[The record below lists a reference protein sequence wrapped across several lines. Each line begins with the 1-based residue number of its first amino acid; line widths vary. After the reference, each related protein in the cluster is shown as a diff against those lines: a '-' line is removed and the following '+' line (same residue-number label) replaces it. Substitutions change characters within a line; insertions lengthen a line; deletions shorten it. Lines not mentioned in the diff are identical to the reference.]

1 MTDKSI
7 DLDEKINILY
17 EYTYSNYKPKNIE
30 LGKIN
35 IKNINIDDIK
45 FRNRNSDFYHNL
57 LSEILD
63 GRFKLINISNNTT
76 ILKKYSSNLS
86 TSLFISPYKS
96 KKTID
101 NIDDPNNN
109 DALFSYLFSPIVLS
123 GKTKHI
129 LLPVINI
136 DADFQQIS
144 DVLKNHKS
152 YERYVND
159 MDKEKITNQFS
170 IRVKENFFK
179 SQTLLNYINDKNINM
194 KNLLF
199 QVIHTLAT
207 IQDEYPTF
215 RHNKL
220 HPKNIM
226 MYQKKKPNGA
236 TLYTYNGV
244 NYYLPDNDFEIKI
257 ANFSYSTIPE
267 YFNSLNIVPLN
278 DKKNKYFDI
287 HYFLNILYNNAHMD
301 DETLSFL
308 SRALPEKYRNK
319 TNNYYLEKNVEHTT
333 PKDLLNDKYFE
344 TLKNKKDIETNMSDN
359 NYMYGTR
366 KLSRKN
372 NVKQKQ
378 TGGGLYKKP
387 MKGVKNDPFTT
398 RENKRI
404 YKSQQKKE
412 DIKPQTKR
420 DVVNFF
426 TGEANN
432 PFMTKGEKKSS
443 DEKYNELE
451 KRAQKEQEEIE
462 KKSKIIAQQTIRE
475 NPFYIRPMKSKDK
488 PFEVP
493 QAKLAEPVETEVMS
507 TYSDTEQ
514 STTDTENNSVENNSV
529 ENKKPKRKLPPKPN
543 LMDDK
548 PRPETNKP
556 IKLSKKPSR
565 KNSPERK
572 RSMSPR
578 REYSPR
584 ERSMSPRREYSPR
597 ERSMS
602 PRREYSPERKR
613 SMSPEYKPQHE
624 KKYKTKYMPNVTE
637 QPVIAEQKVYQQQP
651 PMGGSNHTHP
661 KDFNPAWVDTRNQ
674 MMYPQGFIPEIQMYP
689 GLLKPNT
696 IPLQKV
702 YNINLGNPLEHDSML
717 NSIYEDVLP
726 GDPKIYTYKSINTR
740 QQLNKFIRN
749 SILRDVDGEYM
760 SILGGKVSLSSYIRL
775 LQFNPYNVKGNPYSN
790 LPYNFMLYNA
800 AYPIKYD
807 LDSRKVNIAQD
818 SLGLN
823 VRLYGLNLG
832 SLTNKKF
839 GGDYDKYNIWRE
851 IKYYEMIKNEIL
863 QQKVSPNFISILFY
877 KLDTMSRLD
886 YRKLNEII
894 QTHKTRLDFAISSK
908 NEDAINNQLVELA
921 KKIRFDNLQLRPD
934 QKPGTYP
941 DLSCPTDVS
950 LIAVTEAPT
959 QNVLEWAS
967 PIYNKYHGAIK
978 AMVNTGVHQ
987 HTTWRSVLFQITHI
1001 FYILQQKELYFEQL
1015 NASNNIFIKELFAN
1029 PKSIGHWQ
1037 YNVTNVD
1044 FYVPNYGYLVMFD
1057 SRYVDTYVD
1066 SGTALS
1072 MDLSNNTPKYKITG
1086 KIYNDGDDIDSKLFT
1101 AFKKM
1106 IEEEFLELNHLDIE
1120 TKQLLQDLINL
1131 DNIGFKKPD
1140 IDIEALISGLT
1151 DDTQKEIVRN
1161 SFNKKYNNSYAKC
1174 FLKLLIKC
1182 FPEYLHSKVGSGVS
1196 STELQYVSKMN
1207 PLRLSLGSILSYQYK
1222 YGEYMWCMYLSP
1234 DTEIKLKHKIL
1245 IKEGGKYIV
1254 KSVFKSS
1261 LIASKGNLPHIT
1273 TSDGLT
1279 INNDTMIE
1287 KYIS

>member
-1 MTDKSI
+1 
-7 DLDEKINILY
+7 
-17 EYTYSNYKPKNIE
+17 
-30 LGKIN
+30 
-35 IKNINIDDIK
+35 
-45 FRNRNSDFYHNL
+45 
-57 LSEILD
+57 
-63 GRFKLINISNNTT
+63 
-76 ILKKYSSNLS
+76 
-86 TSLFISPYKS
+86 
-96 KKTID
+96 
-101 NIDDPNNN
+101 
-109 DALFSYLFSPIVLS
+109 
-123 GKTKHI
+123 
-129 LLPVINI
+129 
-136 DADFQQIS
+136 
-144 DVLKNHKS
+144 
-152 YERYVND
+152 
-159 MDKEKITNQFS
+159 
-170 IRVKENFFK
+170 
-179 SQTLLNYINDKNINM
+179 
-194 KNLLF
+194 
-199 QVIHTLAT
+199 
-207 IQDEYPTF
+207 
-215 RHNKL
+215 
-220 HPKNIM
+220 
-226 MYQKKKPNGA
+226 
-236 TLYTYNGV
+236 
-244 NYYLPDNDFEIKI
+244 
-257 ANFSYSTIPE
+257 
-267 YFNSLNIVPLN
+267 
-278 DKKNKYFDI
+278 
-287 HYFLNILYNNAHMD
+287 
-301 DETLSFL
+301 
-308 SRALPEKYRNK
+308 
-319 TNNYYLEKNVEHTT
+319 
-333 PKDLLNDKYFE
+333 
-344 TLKNKKDIETNMSDN
+344 LKNKKDIETNMSDN

-372 NVKQKQ
+372 NVKQ

-387 MKGVKNDPFTT
+387 MKNIKNDPFTT

-404 YKSQQKKE
+404 YKSQQKK
-412 DIKPQTKR
+412 DDNKPTPKR

-443 DEKYNELE
+443 DEKHNEQ
-451 KRAQKEQEEIE
+451 KMKQQKEQEEIE
-462 KKSKIIAQQTIRE
+462 KKSKIIAQQTVRE

-514 STTDTENNSVENNSV
+514 STTDTENNSVENNST
-529 ENKKPKRKLPPKPN
+529 ENNSTENNSIENEKPKRKLPQKPEPS
-543 LMDDK
+543 LMDSR

-565 KNSPERK
+565 KNSLERK
-572 RSMSPR
+572 QTPRR
-578 REYSPR
+578 REYSP
-584 ERSMSPRREYSPR
+584 ERK
-597 ERSMS
+597 RSMS

-613 SMSPEYKPQHE
+613 SMSPEYKPRREYSPEREHKPQHE

-807 LDSRKVNIAQD
+807 VDSRKVNIAQD

-839 GGDYDKYNIWRE
+839 GGDYKNYNVWRE
-851 IKYYEMIKNEIL
+851 IEYYKMIKNEIL

-886 YRKLNEII
+886 YKKLNEII
-894 QTHKTRLDFAISSK
+894 QEHKTLLNSAISTK
-908 NEDAINNQLVELA
+908 IEDNINNQLVELA
-921 KKIRFDNLQLRPD
+921 KKIRFDNLQLSPE

-941 DLSCPTDVS
+941 DLNCPTDVS

-987 HTTWRSVLFQITHI
+987 HSTWRSVLFQITHI
-1001 FYILQQKELYFEQL
+1001 FYILQQKQLYFEQL

-1057 SRYVDTYVD
+1057 SRYVDIGSDTINELVQ
-1066 SGTALS
+1066 GNPTKP
-1072 MDLSNNTPKYKITG
+1072 TYKITG
-1086 KIYNDGDDIDSKLFT
+1086 KIYEDGTNIDFKLFT

-1106 IEEEFLELNHLDIE
+1106 IEEEFLELNHLDVE

-1131 DNIGFKKPD
+1131 DNIKLKEPDVD
-1140 IDIEALISGLT
+1140 IDALISGLGL
-1151 DDTQKEIVRN
+1151 DDTQKNDIRTK
-1161 SFNKKYNNSYAKC
+1161 FNEKYNNYAKC
-1174 FLKLLIKC
+1174 FLKILIRC
-1182 FPEYLHSKVGSGVS
+1182 FPEYLHSKIGSGVS
-1196 STELQYVSKMN
+1196 TTELQYVSKMN

-1245 IKEGGKYIV
+1245 IKEGDKYIV

-1261 LIASKGNLPHIT
+1261 LIATKGNLPHIT

>member
-1 MTDKSI
+1 MTDKNI

-35 IKNINIDDIK
+35 MKNINIDDIK

-57 LSEILD
+57 LSEVLD

-76 ILKKYSSNLS
+76 VLKKYSSNLS

-96 KKTID
+96 RKTID

-109 DALFSYLFSPIVLS
+109 DALFSYLFSPMVLS

-152 YERYVND
+152 YEKYVND

-179 SQTLLNYINDKNINM
+179 SQTLLDYINDKNVNM

-199 QVIHTLAT
+199 QVIHTLAI

-220 HPKNIM
+220 HPKNII

-244 NYYLPDNDFEIKI
+244 DYYLPDNDFEIKI
-257 ANFSYSTIPE
+257 TNFSYSTIPE
-267 YFNSLNIVPLN
+267 YFNSLNVVPLN

-287 HYFLNILYNNAHMD
+287 HYFLNVLYNNTDMD

-308 SRALPEKYRNK
+308 SRALPQKYRNK
-319 TNNYYLEKNVEHTT
+319 TNNYYLEKNVEHIT
-333 PKDLLNDKYFE
+333 PKELLNDTYFE
-344 TLKNKKDIETNMSDN
+344 SFKNKKNIETNMSDN

-366 KLSRKN
+366 KLSRKI
-372 NVKQKQ
+372 KQS
-378 TGGGLYKKP
+378 GGGLYKKP
-387 MKGVKNDPFTT
+387 TKGVKNDPFTT

-412 DIKPQTKR
+412 DNKPKNKR
-420 DVVNFF
+420 DVVNYF

-432 PFMTKGEKKSS
+432 PFMTKDEKKVS
-443 DEKYNELE
+443 DEKHNEAKIKAE
-451 KRAQKEQEEIE
+451 KEQQEIE

-488 PFEVP
+488 PFDVP
-493 QAKLAEPVETEVMS
+493 QAKFHSPQETEVMS
-507 TYSDTEQ
+507 QYSDTEL
-514 STTDTENNSVENNSV
+514 STTESSATEMENN
-529 ENKKPKRKLPPKPN
+529 KPKRKLPENPN

-556 IKLSKKPSR
+556 INLSKKPSR
-565 KNSPERK
+565 KK
-572 RSMSPR
+572 QQ
-578 REYSPR
+578 
-584 ERSMSPRREYSPR
+584 
-597 ERSMS
+597 
-602 PRREYSPERKR
+602 REYSPERKR
-613 SMSPEYKPQHE
+613 SMSPKREYSPERKRSMSPQREYKPRDRSMSPKREYSPERKRSMSPQREYNPE
-624 KKYKTKYMPNVTE
+624 KQYKVKYQKNITE
-637 QPVIAEQKVYQQQP
+637 QPVIAEQKVYQQQ

-740 QQLNKFIRN
+740 NQLIKSIRN
-749 SILRDVDGEYM
+749 SILRNIDGEYM

-807 LDSRKVNIAQD
+807 VDNRKVNIAQD

-832 SLTNKKF
+832 SLTNKMF
-839 GGDYDKYNIWRE
+839 GGDYDKYNVWRE
-851 IKYYEMIKNEIL
+851 IKYYNFIKNEIL

-877 KLDTMSRLD
+877 KLDTLTRLD

-894 QTHKTRLDFAISSK
+894 QEHKTNMALIDFNTEQEK
-908 NEDAINNQLVELA
+908 LNNQLVDLA
-921 KKIRFDNLQLRPD
+921 KKIQFNNLQLSPE
-934 QKPGTYP
+934 QPPNTLPNLTY
-941 DLSCPTDVS
+941 PTDVS

-959 QNVLEWAS
+959 QNILEWAS
-967 PIYNKYHGAIK
+967 PIYNKYDGVIK
-978 AMVNTGVHQ
+978 SMVNSGVHQ
-987 HTTWRSVLFQITHI
+987 HSTWRSVLFQITHV
-1001 FYILQQKELYFEQL
+1001 FYILQQKQIYFEQL
-1015 NASNNIFIKELFAN
+1015 SASNNIFIKELFAN

-1037 YNVTNVD
+1037 YNVSNVD
-1044 FYVPNYGYLVMFD
+1044 FYVPNFGYLVMFD
-1057 SRYVDTYVD
+1057 SRYVDSYNDTN
-1066 SGTALS
+1066 TAIN
-1072 MDLSNNTPKYKITG
+1072 DLLNNSINYKIKG
-1086 KIYNDGDDIDSKLFT
+1086 SMYGDDINNIDSNLFT

-1106 IEEEFLELNHLDIE
+1106 IEEEFLELNHLDSE
-1120 TKQLLQDLINL
+1120 TKQLLQDMINL

-1140 IDIEALISGLT
+1140 INIDDIVKDLADNVKQTVI
-1151 DDTQKEIVRN
+1151 KN
-1161 SFNKKYNNSYAKC
+1161 FNKKYNNYAKC

-1182 FPEYLHSKVGSGVS
+1182 FPEYLHSKVGAGVS

-1207 PLRLSLGSILSYQYK
+1207 PLKLSLGSILSYQYK

-1234 DTEIKLKHKIL
+1234 DTDIKLKHKIL

-1261 LIASKGNLPHIT
+1261 LIATKGNLPHIT
-1273 TSDGLT
+1273 TIDGLT
-1279 INNDTMIE
+1279 ITNDTLIE